1 MSTSIKSKKK
11 TRRYISAKSRRYR
24 DLRSRRSDAQ
34 LEVSVTHS
42 DSGAGSPSP
51 TVTPM
56 PLVPL
61 SQSELLA
68 DTPEM
73 DSELDLDQSFTEH
86 PSDGDYSQSPVKR
99 PKWAIMPLK
108 SNQVFIAQSSMF
120 DNFIKQINRTSQCK
134 TKGCSGKLM
143 LAGVRTVG
151 LGGAILLKY
160 GCSGCDNRPLVFQ
173 SSALL
178 EQTQRTLIGFAMQV
192 AFVAGGCMHSQYH
205 KVFGALGMK
214 AFGHKTFDETIKQ
227 MSMPVLEL
235 VRDQCKEAKDDMR
248 ALPATQVVG
257 SVL

>member
-68 DTPEM
+68 DMPEM
-73 DSELDLDQSFTEH
+73 DSELGLNQSFIEH
-86 PSDGDYSQSPVKR
+86 PSDRDYSQSPVKR

-108 SNQVFIAQSSMF
+108 AAKSSLHSPPCL
-120 DNFIKQINRTSQCK
+120 I
-134 TKGCSGKLM
+134 
-143 LAGVRTVG
+143 
-151 LGGAILLKY
+151 ILSSKST
-160 GCSGCDNRPLVFQ
+160 GRHNARP
-173 SSALL
+173 
-178 EQTQRTLIGFAMQV
+178 RV
-192 AFVAGGCMHSQYH
+192 A
-205 KVFGALGMK
+205 
-214 AFGHKTFDETIKQ
+214 
-227 MSMPVLEL
+227 
-235 VRDQCKEAKDDMR
+235 
-248 ALPATQVVG
+248 VVN
-257 SVL
+257 